1 MANLHMSGFIL
12 PYRGIVPTI
21 AGDVFVAPTASVIGD
36 VEIGAGSGIWFSAV
50 VRGDTNCIRIGERTN
65 LQDGAVIHGDPGPFS
80 THIGSEVVVGH
91 GAILHGCTVED
102 GCLIGMGARI
112 LNGAVVES
120 GAVVAAGALVAPGK
134 RVKGGEMWA
143 GSPARFVRPVKD
155 GEREAMAAGVA
166 NYVRLAREYREAGP

>member
-1 MANLHMSGFIL
+1 MSGFVL
-12 PYRGIVPTI
+12 PYGGIVPTI
-21 AGDVFVAPTASVIGD
+21 ADDAFIAPTASVIGD

-50 VRGDTNCIRIGERTN
+50 VRGDTNHIHIGARTN
-65 LQDGAVIHGDPGPFS
+65 IQDGAVIHGDPGPFS
-80 THIGSEVVVGH
+80 AHIGSDVIIGH

-134 RVKGGEMWA
+134 RVKGGEVWA
-143 GSPARFVRPVKD
+143 GSPARFLRRVGD
-155 GEREAMAAGVA
+155 TEREAMAQGVA
-166 NYVRLAREYREAGP
+166 NYARLAREYRDAGT